1 MENWIT
7 VLAFTYP
14 VEAHMAQGFLE
25 SEGIGTKLKDE
36 LTVQVNSFY
45 SNAVGGVKLQVR
57 ENDYDE
63 ALMILQKGGYIVE
76 PGTATHTEVILV
88 DETTNKNICPFCQSE
103 NIGKNKDLDIF
114 TIIVYFI
121 LGAFIP
127 IFKSS
132 YRCFDC
138 EKEWKFKKL

>member
-1 MENWIT
+1 MDNWIT
-7 VLAFTYP
+7 VSTFTFP
-14 VEAHMAQGFLE
+14 VEAHMAGGFLE
-25 SEGIGTKLKDE
+25 SEGIVTMLKDE

-45 SNAVGGVKLQVR
+45 SNAVGGVKLQVK
-57 ENDYDE
+57 EHDYDE

-76 PGTATHTEVILV
+76 PGTSATTEIVQV
-88 DETTNKNICPFCQSE
+88 NDTTNKKACPFCQSA

-114 TIIVYFI
+114 SVIVYFI
-121 LGAFIP
+121 LGAFFP

-138 EKEWKFKKL
+138 GKEWKFKKR

>member
-1 MENWIT
+1 MDNWIT
-7 VLAFTYP
+7 ITSFTFP

-25 SEGIGTKLKDE
+25 SEGIVTMLKDE

-45 SNAVGGVKLQVR
+45 SNAVGGVKLQVK

-76 PGTATHTEVILV
+76 PGTSAITEIVQV
-88 DETTNKNICPFCQSE
+88 NETTNKKACPFCQSE

-114 TIIVYFI
+114 SVIVYFI
-121 LGAFIP
+121 LGAFFP

-138 EKEWKFKKL
+138 GKEWKFKKR